1 MKLGAPN
8 TPDRKPHTSHSELC
22 TKNRYKPTS
31 VLVSYIQLKPS
42 DTTQAFG
49 STSKAPTCRR
59 LSITPRESGD
69 PSDLAGKGF
78 RLLSLASNCGS
89 MFGSHVDFE
98 CPFGL
103 PELLNSKRFLSGC
116 RLLPAIVQVEVGV
129 RVLA

>member
-1 MKLGAPN
+1 MY
-8 TPDRKPHTSHSELC
+8 SELC
-22 TKNRYKPTS
+22 TPNRYKLTS
-31 VLVSYIQLKPS
+31 AVLVRFIQLKPL
-42 DTTQAFG
+42 DITQGFG

-89 MFGSHVDFE
+89 MFGSHVGFE
-98 CPFGL
+98 CRFGL
-103 PELLNSKRFLSGC
+103 PELLNSKRFLSDC
-116 RLLPAIVQVEVGV
+116 RLLPAIVQFEVGV